1 MDIKRLLQASA
12 LISRKGKTNY
22 FVIGT
27 KSSII
32 SDSISIISINH
43 LSVLVTPC
51 DYCTALFEFLLCRE
65 I

>member
-12 LISRKGKTNY
+12 LIHFFY

>member
-12 LISRKGKTNY
+12 LIHFNY